1 MVFGTR
7 KFLRR
12 SRATIARNS
21 SKRAAR
27 ARKKHLAQTTH
38 PSTTLGAGI
47 MAASSGDD
55 VPTQLATLLGK
66 GVVQIRK
73 TDDTPPWVSVIDVA
87 VLITGKDAN
96 KAAQDVATV
105 KDRFPDVTQNLGH
118 VKFPDSRG
126 RKGQKVVVPGPSR
139 PCYQQ
144 RLQTQG
150 LG

>member
-1 MVFGTR
+1 
-7 KFLRR
+7 
-12 SRATIARNS
+12 
-21 SKRAAR
+21 
-27 ARKKHLAQTTH
+27 
-38 PSTTLGAGI
+38 

-66 GVVQIRK
+66 EVVQIRK

-118 VKFPDSRG
+118 VKFPDSCG
-126 RKGQKVVVPGPSR
+126 RKGQKDTPVADF
-139 PCYQQ
+139 QE
-144 RLQTQG
+144 L
-150 LG
+150 